1 VKHKKTAF
9 LTVEGPCSLLQGSS
23 IIRQP
28 KKAVCI
34 RRLTHA
40 TKQPEAGSSLSVFPA
55 Y

>member
-1 VKHKKTAF
+1 MRANHKKSALF
-9 LTVEGPCSLLQGSS
+9 AVEDS
-23 IIRQP
+23 RQP

-34 RRLTHA
+34 RRHTHA